1 MKSDAAIPRNL
12 TFRSVRAWSLSMKR
26 TRRRGRL
33 PARHAVPAAS
43 RHCGRGFRCHD
54 LSALR
59 KRLTDQGFAF
69 AEAQGRLVVPAE
81 QASGVAVLFEE

>member
-12 TFRSVRAWSLSMKR
+12 TFRSARAWSLSMKR
-26 TRRRGRL
+26 TRRTSC
-33 PARHAVPAAS
+33 PARCFRRFPPLRAWRSAVPI
-43 RHCGRGFRCHD
+43 
-54 LSALR
+54 SARSANVSLI
-59 KRLTDQGFAF
+59 TGFAF